1 MAPSAT
7 ETAILPTRPAEEST
21 VKLTADVGTYKGIAP
36 IGYEKKAEEEGIH
49 GFAPAKVRNLPYY
62 FGRHLLI

>member
-7 ETAILPTRPAEEST
+7 ETTTLPSRPVEEST

-36 IGYEKKAEEEGIH
+36 IGYEKKAEEEGIE
-49 GFAPAKVRNLPYY
+49 GFAPAKVQCRYDTELVS
-62 FGRHLLI
+62 IC

>member
-7 ETAILPTRPAEEST
+7 ETTTLPSHPVEESS

-36 IGYEKKAEEEGIH
+36 IGYEKKAEEEGIN
-49 GFAPAKVRNLPYY
+49 GFAPAKVPNLSHYNKSTY
-62 FGRHLLI
+62 